1 MVEPPM
7 SRKRVAV
14 VTDSTADLASDLVEE
29 RGITVVPLT
38 VTIDGHDYLDG
49 VDIGADEFYARLAVS
64 DVPASTSQPS
74 PGRFAEV
81 YEHLLA
87 GHDEVVSLHISARLS
102 GTYQAAAQGA
112 QMAGAER
119 VRVVDTGMVSMPLAL
134 MVLAASAM
142 AVEDAAAD
150 AIVER
155 VAALREGMRVYF
167 MVATLEYLRRGGR
180 IGRAGALVGSVL
192 QVKPVLTLVDGQVA
206 PLERVRTQERA
217 LARVIELASAVD
229 GPVCAL
235 VGHAAAAEAAGR
247 IARALEPHA
256 ESLIVAPLGPVVGAH
271 AGPGTVGVGCY
282 PAELFPLGLKRL
294 SSTAAR

>member
-1 MVEPPM
+1 M
-7 SRKRVAV
+7 SRPRIAV
-14 VTDSTADLASDLVEE
+14 VTDSTADLATELVEE

-38 VTIDGHDYLDG
+38 VTVDGQSYLDG
-49 VDIGADEFYARLAVS
+49 VEITADEFYGRLAAADSV
-64 DVPASTSQPS
+64 AATSQPS

-81 YEHLLA
+81 YEQLLTSY
-87 GHDEVVSLHISARLS
+87 DQVISLHISHRLS
-102 GTYQAAAQGA
+102 GTFAAAQQGA
-112 QMAGAER
+112 DMVAADR
-119 VRVVDTGMVSMPLAL
+119 IRVVDTEMVSMPLAL
-134 MVLAASAM
+134 LTLAASELVARG
-142 AVEDAAAD
+142 ESAD

-155 VAALREGMRVYF
+155 VTRIKEGMRVYF

-180 IGRAGALVGSVL
+180 IGRASALLGSVL
-192 QVKPVLTLVDGQVA
+192 RVKPVLTLQDGQVA

-217 LARVIELASAVD
+217 LSRVIELASQLE

-247 IARALEPHA
+247 IARALEPRA

-282 PAELFPLGLKRL
+282 PAGLLSLGLKRI
-294 SSTAAR
+294 SSLAAT

>member
-1 MVEPPM
+1 M
-7 SRKRVAV
+7 SQKRVAV
-14 VTDSTADLASDLVEE
+14 VTDSTADLASDLVQE
-29 RGITVVPLT
+29 RGVTVVPLT
-38 VTIDGHDYLDG
+38 VVLDGRDYLDG
-49 VDIGADEFYARLAVS
+49 VDITADEFYVRLAS
-64 DVPASTSQPS
+64 AKGGAKTSQPS

-81 YEHLLA
+81 YEQLLA
-87 GHDEVVSLHISARLS
+87 DHEQVVSLHISSQLS
-102 GTYQAAAQGA
+102 GTYEAATQGA
-112 QMAGAER
+112 ALVGEAR

-134 MVLAASAM
+134 LVLAASAM
-142 AVEDAAAD
+142 AAEGAGAE

-155 VAALREGMRVYF
+155 LRPIQERMRVYF
-167 MVATLEYLRRGGR
+167 MVATLEYLERGGR
-180 IGRAGALVGSVL
+180 IGRASALVGSVL
-192 QVKPVLTLVDGQVA
+192 QIKPVLTITGGQVA

-217 LARVIELASAVD
+217 LTRVIELATATA

-235 VGHAAAAEAAGR
+235 VGHAAAAEAADR

-294 SSTAAR
+294 SSLAAG

>member
-1 MVEPPM
+1 M
-7 SRKRVAV
+7 SQKRVAV
-14 VTDSTADLASDLVEE
+14 VTDSTADLASDLVDE

-38 VTIDGHDYLDG
+38 VILEGRDYLDG
-49 VDIGADEFYARLAVS
+49 VDITADEFYVRLAAAEGG
-64 DVPASTSQPS
+64 ASTSQPS

-81 YEHLLA
+81 YRQLLDQ
-87 GHDEVVSLHISARLS
+87 HDEVVSLHISALLS
-102 GTYQAAAQGA
+102 GTYEAATQGA
-112 QMAGAER
+112 ALVDPAR

-134 MVLAASAM
+134 LTLAASAM
-142 AVEDAAAD
+142 AAQGAGAEEIA
-150 AIVER
+150 ER
-155 VAALREGMRVYF
+155 VRPIQERMRVYF

-180 IGRAGALVGSVL
+180 IGRASALLGSVL
-192 QVKPVLTLVDGQVA
+192 QVKPVLTIAEGQVA

-217 LARVIELASAVD
+217 LTRVIELASGMA

-235 VGHAAAAEAAGR
+235 VGHATAAEAADR

-294 SSTAAR
+294 SSLTAG

>member
-1 MVEPPM
+1 M
-7 SRKRVAV
+7 SQQPVAV
-14 VTDSTADLASDLVEE
+14 VTDSTADLAPELVQE

-38 VTIDGHDYLDG
+38 VVLDDRDYLDG
-49 VDIGADEFYARLAVS
+49 VDITADEFYARLAAS
-64 DVPASTSQPS
+64 GGAASTSQPA

-87 GHDEVVSLHISARLS
+87 THRSVVSLHISARLS
-102 GTYQAAAQGA
+102 GTFEAATQGA
-112 QMAGAER
+112 ELVDPAR
-119 VRVVDTGMVSMPLAL
+119 VRVVDTEMVSMPLAL
-134 MVLAASAM
+134 LVLAASAM
-142 AVEDAAAD
+142 AAQGAEAD
-150 AIVER
+150 AIAER
-155 VAALREGMRVYF
+155 LRPLRERMRVYF

-180 IGRAGALVGSVL
+180 IGRAGALLGSVL
-192 QVKPVLTLVDGQVA
+192 QVKPVLTIADGEVT

-217 LARVIELASAVD
+217 LTRVIELASAVE

-235 VGHAAAAEAAGR
+235 VGHAAAAEAADR

-294 SSTAAR
+294 